1 MRETETNLLLCFI
14 TADPQCLSPNV
25 IVQGY
30 KSVGK
35 TYTVTKYL
43 DELGIRK
50 SIINCDECITQK
62 LLLQRCLMTII
73 ADSRLKYDP
82 LNFMYKGLKAART
95 SLLCENFAYF
105 LMLLEQFIVATGYNE
120 PHVLVLDRFDKCCDP
135 TDDLFPAFV
144 RLREHSVI
152 RNISII
158 FITSHECPRQISTL
172 SIPCIYFRSYSQDE
186 LVQILQGKHSFHL
199 NLVSAEEDVAFW
211 HNYTKLVV
219 DLFYDYTGSD
229 LLLLLELCHN
239 LWPRFSDPIN
249 NGSYKPTEFVRLFRD
264 IRELILADNIVSNS
278 SVSDYI
284 TGKEEE
290 PSNSSPVSDL
300 PYHSK
305 FLLIASYLASYVD
318 HKSDLDVFSRIK
330 NIKKRGEKKSKET
343 SISKKSIN
351 SRFLTAA
358 FFDLE
363 RLKAILSVIYR
374 NESKSL
380 SEENKEYHN
389 LYQDLTERELAKKD
403 NEFASFTLNSTV
415 DINTQLSTL
424 VSLGLINRTYALD
437 ILSSKIR
444 WKCNVG
450 WDIIESLSREILF
463 PIQTYVL
470 DK

>member
-1 MRETETNLLLCFI
+1 MRVEEESLLLCFI
-14 TADPQCLSPNV
+14 SKDPRCLSPNL

-35 TYTVTKYL
+35 TYTVSKYL
-43 DELGIRK
+43 SELGIRK

-73 ADSRLKYDP
+73 ADSQIQYDI
-82 LNFMYKGLKAART
+82 LNFMYKGLKAARA

-105 LMLLEQFIVATGYNE
+105 LMLLEQFVVATNYKE
-120 PHVLVLDRFDKCCDP
+120 PHVLVLDRFDQCCDP
-135 TDDLFPAFV
+135 TDDLFAAFV

-152 RNISII
+152 RNISVI
-158 FITSHECPRQISTL
+158 FITSHECPKEIATL
-172 SIPCIYFRSYSQDE
+172 SIPCIHFKSYTQDQ
-186 LVQILQGKHSFHL
+186 LVLILQSTQSFHL
-199 NLVSAEEDVAFW
+199 RLVSREEDSTFW
-211 HNYTKLVV
+211 QNYTKLIV
-219 DLFYDYTGSD
+219 DLYYDYTGSD
-229 LLLLLELCHN
+229 LKLLRELCHN
-239 LWPRFSDPIN
+239 LWPRFATPIE
-249 NGSYKPTEFVRLFRD
+249 NGEYKPSEFVRLFRD
-264 IRELILADNIVSNS
+264 IRENILTDNIVSNS
-278 SVSDYI
+278 SISDYI
-284 TGKEEE
+284 TGEEE
-290 PSNSSPVSDL
+290 QSSNVSSLSDL

-318 HKSDLDVFSRIK
+318 QKSDLDIFSRMK
-330 NIKKRGEKKSKET
+330 NIKKKGERRSKET
-343 SISKKSIN
+343 SITKKSIN
-351 SRFLTAA
+351 SRFLSAA

-389 LYQDLTERELAKKD
+389 LYQDLSERELAKKD
-403 NEFASFTLNSTV
+403 NEFASFTLNSSV
-415 DINTQLSTL
+415 DINTQISTL

-450 WDIIESLSREILF
+450 WEVIEHLSREILF
-463 PIQTYVL
+463 PIQTYIQ